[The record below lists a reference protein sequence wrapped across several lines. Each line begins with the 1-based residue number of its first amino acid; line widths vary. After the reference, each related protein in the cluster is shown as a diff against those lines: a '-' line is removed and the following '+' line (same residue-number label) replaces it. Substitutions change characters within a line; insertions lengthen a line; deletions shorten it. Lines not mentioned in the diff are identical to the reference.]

1 VSRSTSGGV
10 YGAAIQLNS
19 CSSTDV
25 TIINTI
31 IADNLVSYTG
41 GSGEYIDIRGG
52 AINSFA
58 SGGNVQLINS
68 TVVNNKLSTTSG
80 SQDGPIQG
88 SAIFFGDWNSDGYS
102 PYLTIFNSI
111 IHGNT
116 KVINAGSSSE
126 ATTNYGQID
135 LSEDNNDGVEGYAS
149 YSIIGGKN
157 NIEGDEILNLEPQ
170 FLDSTYALH
179 PRSPAIGAG
188 AVQGEDAEGNTIYA
202 PTVDIAGNMRPNPA
216 DEDEYEDRE
225 AVPDLGAWENE
236 LAVTPYPDAPTDL
249 FVIEDHR
256 SVQLFWN
263 ASDAEDVVEYKIY
276 FSADSITFSLADSVS
291 GRYNTE
297 GAVSGLTNEE
307 YYWFYVTSVDSNNYE
322 SSPSMQEKDQTILS
336 GTKVVC

>member
-1 VSRSTSGGV
+1 AIFDNCEFTNITVDYDDYSYGDPGGAAVRLNCGVLYINRSKLTNITVSRSTSGGV

-19 CSSTDV
+19 CSVTDV

-41 GSGEYIDIRGG
+41 GSGEYVDIRGG

-58 SGGNVQLINS
+58 TGGSVQLINS
-68 TVVNNKLSTTSG
+68 TVVNNKLSTTSFLNPDQ
-80 SQDGPIQG
+80 S

-126 ATTNYGQID
+126 ATTNYGQIY
-135 LSEDNNDGVEGYAS
+135 LYEDNNDGVEGYAS
-149 YSIIGGKN
+149 YSLIGGVN
-157 NIEGDEILNLEPQ
+157 NIEGDEILNLEPE

-202 PTVDIAGNMRPNPA
+202 PTEDIAGNMR
-216 DEDEYEDRE
+216 
-225 AVPDLGAWENE
+225 
-236 LAVTPYPDAPTDL
+236 
-249 FVIEDHR
+249 
-256 SVQLFWN
+256 
-263 ASDAEDVVEYKIY
+263 
-276 FSADSITFSLADSVS
+276 
-291 GRYNTE
+291 
-297 GAVSGLTNEE
+297 
-307 YYWFYVTSVDSNNYE
+307 
-322 SSPSMQEKDQTILS
+322 
-336 GTKVVC
+336 